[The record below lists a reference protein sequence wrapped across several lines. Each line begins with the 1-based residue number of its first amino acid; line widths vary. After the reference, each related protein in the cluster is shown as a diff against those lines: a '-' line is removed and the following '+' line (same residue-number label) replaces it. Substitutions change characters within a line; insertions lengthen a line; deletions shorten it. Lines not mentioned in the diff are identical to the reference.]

1 MDELTYFNPSF
12 KFPRNL
18 RLSLGTDIAL
28 PWDLVGTVDL
38 LYIRGV
44 DQLDVIDVNLSRRPP
59 SLPEKPDAYCTAR
72 FDSASDRATPNRK
85 SGGFR
90 VGGRDAKRQR

>member
-18 RLSLGTDIAL
+18 RLSLGSDVAL
-28 PWDLVGTVDL
+28 PYGPVGTVDL

-44 DQLDVIDVNLSRRPP
+44 DQLDVVDVNLKPP
-59 SLPEKPDAYCTAR
+59 TAV
-72 FDSASDRATPNRK
+72 SAGEAGRATVRLH
-85 SGGFR
+85 
-90 VGGRDAKRQR
+90 